1 MGEFCCSCRLF
12 SMPGSVSSIA
22 QSTRSFAGT
31 RQLADS
37 PDQAPL
43 GAAATT
49 ADNISMR
56 RNPQRKTVN
65 VNQLNAI
72 AAQFEQFYGELEPEV
87 TAEHEKEEDR
97 LVAVERWVQ
106 RIERSLVTEQER
118 RVEMYGLVTS
128 NIQQQFDALNHRT
141 NTQLETLKPEIPNRI
156 ASGHERLATD
166 EQALDEEKIR
176 TRKLIER
183 EKARNLKT
191 LADFEAA
198 LEIEKVE
205 RLEREALTLKKV
217 IDDNFGLGQLIDEE
231 RARREATLGH
241 VRDEND
247 DIDRVRDLPD
257 KIFKDDM
264 MTRMVRA
271 TKDIRLETARRVS
284 AERQFVESLEAY
296 TKSLQSGLHLVNS
309 KSKPEWV

>member
-1 MGEFCCSCRLF
+1 
-12 SMPGSVSSIA
+12 MPGSVSSCA
-22 QSTRSFAGT
+22 QSTRSFGGAT
-31 RQLADS
+31 RPLGQT
-37 PDQAPL
+37 DQSPL

-72 AAQFEQFYGELEPEV
+72 ATQFETFYGELEPEV

-118 RVEMYGLVTS
+118 RVEMYGLVVS
-128 NIQQQFDALNHRT
+128 NLQQQFDALNHRT
-141 NTQLETLKPEIPNRI
+141 TTQLETLRPEIPNRI
-156 ASGHERLATD
+156 AMGHERLGTD

-205 RLEREALTLKKV
+205 RLEREAQTLKKI
-217 IDDNFGLGQLIDEE
+217 IDENFGLGQMIDEE

-296 TKSLQSGLHLVNS
+296 TKSLQSGLRLVNS
-309 KSKPEWV
+309 KAKPEW